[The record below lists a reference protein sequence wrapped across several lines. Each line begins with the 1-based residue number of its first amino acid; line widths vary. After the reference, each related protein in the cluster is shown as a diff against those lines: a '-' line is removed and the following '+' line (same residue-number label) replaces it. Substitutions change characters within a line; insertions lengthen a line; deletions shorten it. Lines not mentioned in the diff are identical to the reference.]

1 MRARAALFLTFAVT
15 ACTADMGYAPSSLP
29 APGPAPLPEGD
40 RYTAVGTNPF
50 VSTAHDPFATF
61 AIDVDT
67 ASYDI
72 FRRDVELGTL
82 PSPASVRLEEYVN
95 SFAYDYPVPAH
106 DAAVPLTV
114 SLGGA
119 PALSRAGTSIVRIA
133 LQGKAP
139 PPTQRLPANLVFLV
153 DTSGSMKAEDR
164 LPLVQ
169 LVLTSAL
176 DALLDG
182 DTVAI
187 VTYAGST
194 RVALSPTPAA
204 RRGEIQAAIASFAA
218 EGTTAGAAGL
228 DLAYAQAE
236 RAFIPGGFN
245 HVLLCTDGDFN
256 VGPSSDEA
264 LLALVRSKRDTGI
277 TLTVLGF
284 GAGNLNDSM
293 MEKVSNAGNG
303 FYSVISS
310 VSQARLYG
318 SVQLMKTVEIIEAY
332 RLLGYENRLIADAS
346 FRDDAVDGGE
356 LGSGHRVTALFEV
369 VRTGGQVPTGEGVP
383 EVVGGQPVIGAR
395 AVTAADALTVRVRYK
410 APMAGDADPAME
422 VSASL
427 SPAALALG
435 VEGDADTRFA
445 AAVAE
450 WAEILKQRPYAD
462 RTQLDTI
469 EAVAV
474 AQAGR
479 DVGRAEFA
487 RLLGELV
494 ERRGLALLFVAHD
507 RALVEMLADEVLEL
521 AGGRLRAADQDSGSP

>member
-1 MRARAALFLTFAVT
+1 MRARAALFLTFALT

-29 APGPAPLPEGD
+29 VPGPAPLPEGD

-50 VSTAHDPFATF
+50 VATAHDPFSTF

-264 LLALVRSKRDTGI
+264 LLAQVRSKRDTGI

-284 GAGNLNDSM
+284 GVGNLNDSM

-303 FYSVISS
+303 FYSIISS

-318 SVQLMKTVEIIEAY
+318 SVQLMKTVEIIARDAKVQVEFNPAHIEAY

-445 AAVAE
+445 AAVAA
-450 WAEILKQRPYAD
+450 WAEILKQSPYAD

-487 RLLGELV
+487 RLLV
-494 ERRGLALLFVAHD
+494 LA
-507 RALVEMLADEVLEL
+507 RP
-521 AGGRLRAADQDSGSP
+521 RLPR

>member
-1 MRARAALFLTFAVT
+1 MRARAALFLTSALT
-15 ACTADMGYAPSSLP
+15 ACSADMSASAPP
-29 APGPAPLPEGD
+29 GMPGPAPLPDGD
-40 RYTAVGTNPF
+40 RYTAVGTHPF
-50 VSTAHDPFATF
+50 VTTEHDPFSTF
-61 AIDVDT
+61 AVDVDT

-72 FRRDVELGTL
+72 FRRDVERGGL
-82 PSPASVRLEEYVN
+82 PQPASVRLEEYVN

-106 DAAVPLTV
+106 DAAVPLTL

-139 PPTQRLPANLVFLV
+139 PPTQRLPANLVFLI
-153 DTSGSMKAEDR
+153 DTSCSMQGEDR

-176 DALLDG
+176 DALVAG

-194 RVALSPTPAA
+194 GVALPPTPAE
-204 RRGEIQAAIASFAA
+204 RRGDIERAIDGFVAGGS
-218 EGTTAGAAGL
+218 TAGSAGL

-236 RAFIPGGFN
+236 QAFIPGGFN

-264 LLALVRSKRDTGI
+264 LLAQVRSKRDTGI

-284 GAGNLNDSM
+284 GVGNLNDSM

-310 VSQARLYG
+310 ARRARLYG
-318 SVQLMKTVEIIEAY
+318 GVELMKTVEIIARDAKVQVEFNPAHIAAY
-332 RLLGYENRLIADAS
+332 RLLGYENRAIDDAS
-346 FRDDAVDGGE
+346 FRDDTVDGGE
-356 LGSGHRVTALFEV
+356 LGSGHRVTALYEV
-369 VRTGGQVPTGEGVP
+369 VRVGGQVPTGEGVP
-383 EVVGGQPVIGAR
+383 ATVGGQPIIGAR
-395 AVTAADALTVRVRYK
+395 TVAAEDALTVRVRYK
-410 APMAGDADPAME
+410 APMAGDADPATE
-422 VSASL
+422 ISASL

-435 VEGDADTRFA
+435 IEGDADTRFA
-445 AAVAE
+445 AAVAA
-450 WAEILKQRPYAD
+450 WAEILKQSPYAD
-462 RTQLDTI
+462 RAQLDAI
-469 EAVAV
+469 EAVAT

-479 DVGRAEFA
+479 DAGRAEFA
-487 RLLGELV
+487 RLLAAA
-494 ERRGLALLFVAHD
+494 RP
-507 RALVEMLADEVLEL
+507 
-521 AGGRLRAADQDSGSP
+521 RLP

>member
-1 MRARAALFLTFAVT
+1 MRAHAALFLTFALT
-15 ACTADMGYAPSSLP
+15 ACSADMSYAPTQGV
-29 APGPAPLPEGD
+29 GPAPLPEGD

-50 VSTAHDPFATF
+50 VTTAHDPFSTF

-72 FRRDVELGTL
+72 FRRDVERGTL

-139 PPTQRLPANLVFLV
+139 PPMQRLPANLVFLI
-153 DTSGSMKAEDR
+153 DTSGSMQGEDR

-176 DALLDG
+176 DALVEG

-194 RVALSPTPAA
+194 GVALPPTPAA
-204 RRGEIQAAIASFAA
+204 RRSDIQAAIADFAA
-218 EGTTAGAAGL
+218 GGSTAGAAGL

-264 LLALVRSKRDTGI
+264 LLAQVRSKRDTGI

-284 GAGNLNDSM
+284 GVGNLNDSM

-310 VSQARLYG
+310 ARQARLYG
-318 SVQLMKTVEIIEAY
+318 GVELMKTVEIIARDAKVQVEFNPAHVEAY

-346 FRDDAVDGGE
+346 FRDDTVDGGE
-356 LGSGHRVTALFEV
+356 LGSGHRVTALYEV
-369 VRTGGQVPTGEGVP
+369 VRAGGQVPTGEGVP
-383 EVVGGQPVIGAR
+383 ATVGGQPVIGAR
-395 AVTAADALTVRVRYK
+395 TVTAEDALTVRVRYK
-410 APMAGDADPAME
+410 APMAGDADPATE
-422 VSASL
+422 VAASL

-445 AAVAE
+445 AAVAA
-450 WAEILKQRPYAD
+450 WAEILKGSPYAD
-462 RTQLDTI
+462 RAQLDAI
-469 EAVAV
+469 EAVAT

-479 DVGRAEFA
+479 DAGRAEFA
-487 RLLGELV
+487 RLLA
-494 ERRGLALLFVAHD
+494 LA
-507 RALVEMLADEVLEL
+507 RP
-521 AGGRLRAADQDSGSP
+521 RLPR